1 MERTRIFQDK
11 LFFFNDF
18 GCLLSNDHVH
28 STHDKNMDLSIDFTT
43 MKESDLKA
51 LRNRALVASR
61 ASLLW

>member
-1 MERTRIFQDK
+1 MTSVARCRTTM
-11 LFFFNDF
+11 
-18 GCLLSNDHVH
+18 